1 MRMLPLFI
9 AFCSNSLVI
18 IVLLKFVIFLIINPS
33 TSRHDLLVN
42 SPLSIYTLQSK
53 RWWELTNESVTGSC
67 SDMTYFWQLSCR
79 KMEIGVRK
87 CACIYLSMT
96 LLKVSLVYFWVFIK
110 HLFFPFEFINV
121 SNGST
126 S

>member
-33 TSRHDLLVN
+33 TSRHNLLVN

-53 RWWELTNESVTGSC
+53 R
-67 SDMTYFWQLSCR
+67 
-79 KMEIGVRK
+79 
-87 CACIYLSMT
+87 
-96 LLKVSLVYFWVFIK
+96 
-110 HLFFPFEFINV
+110 
-121 SNGST
+121 
-126 S
+126 